1 MVFAVIGL
9 AGAVAKL
16 YFGYCTEMEAPR
28 GERTVG
34 QVMLEQ
40 PASAVDGPAPES
52 VIARDML
59 KRAAMVGPVLVLVF
73 GLIWGLDGAALHR
86 STAWPSCCANF
97 VLAAAMLSYA
107 ARISP
112 ALLMFAA
119 LFGYLDPTDARS
131 SLAVWF
137 VVDASWVD
145 LVPLG
150 ITIVVTHLGLLLWE
164 TSYVSASLAF
174 PALKPSSAPV
184 SKESSSK

>member
-1 MVFAVIGL
+1 
-9 AGAVAKL
+9 
-16 YFGYCTEMEAPR
+16 
-28 GERTVG
+28 
-34 QVMLEQ
+34 MLEQ

-59 KRAAMVGPVLVLVF
+59 KRAAMLGPVLVLVF
-73 GLIWGLDGAALHR
+73 GLIWGLDGAV
-86 STAWPSCCANF
+86 STLYGLAIVLANF
-97 VLAAAMLSYA
+97 VMAAAMLSYA

-119 LFGYLDPTDARS
+119 LFGFLIRLTLVFA
-131 SLAVWF
+131 AVWF

-164 TSYVSASLAF
+164 TRFVSASLAF

-184 SKESSSK
+184 SKESSSQ